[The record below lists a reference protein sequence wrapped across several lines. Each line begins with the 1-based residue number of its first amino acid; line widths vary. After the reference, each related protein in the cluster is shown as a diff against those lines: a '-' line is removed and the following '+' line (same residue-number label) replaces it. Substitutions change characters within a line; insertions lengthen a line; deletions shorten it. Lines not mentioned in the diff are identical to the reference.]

1 MTEKELQKLKRHEV
15 LGLLLLQVKEADEL
29 REQLTATGESLRTAE
44 ETVERLKN
52 RLDEKDEQLERL
64 KERLNE
70 KDMQINRLKNRLD
83 RKDERIRQL
92 TAEIEEYWQDTLDHS
107 EREGSIAE
115 AALRL
120 SGIFEAAQKAVNAY
134 TEAVRRRREKGPEE
148 EK

>member
-29 REQLTATGESLRTAE
+29 REQLTVTEDRLQTAE
-44 ETVERLKN
+44 QTVERLKS
-52 RLDEKDEQLERL
+52 RLNEKDEQLERL

-70 KDMQINRLKNRLD
+70 KDVQINRLKARLD
-83 RKDERIRQL
+83 QKDEKIAQL
-92 TAEIEEYWQDTLDHS
+92 TAEIEGYWQDALDHS

-134 TEAVRRRREKGPEE
+134 TEAVRRRQEKGPEE